1 MSIGLIRSETA
12 SDLRTLTATGASSY
26 TRRSLTAVTA
36 GGLAFLGALLGTVA
50 AYVGLIGWFRSN
62 PLEGGV
68 SDIIDHVPWSNLFL
82 IVIAMPAV
90 AMLVGWMLA
99 GREPSGIANR
109 PIE

>member
-1 MSIGLIRSETA
+1 
-12 SDLRTLTATGASSY
+12 
-26 TRRSLTAVTA
+26 
-36 GGLAFLGALLGTVA
+36 
-50 AYVGLIGWFRSN
+50 
-62 PLEGGV
+62 
-68 SDIIDHVPWSNLFL
+68 LFL